1 MEYVNERVLS
11 TNNHIESHHI
21 HSKQTVL
28 TFICVQYEYKMEC
41 VNERGE
47 YYGNQCNEY
56 SESY

>member
-47 YYGNQCNEY
+47 YYCNQCSEY
-56 SESY
+56 